1 MSQQTILEKLNLK
14 EERNLLIQGL
24 PSSIEKQFAKLSF
37 AKNVTPLLRTR
48 KIDWALIF
56 AVNENQLNTILKD
69 VMPALH
75 QQGKLW
81 IAYPKTTSKI
91 ASDLN
96 RDCSWYQLTSNGFE
110 GVEQVALD
118 HVWSALWFKKGD
130 NTLPQPVLNVAELEM
145 DYEETHAEL
154 SKYTIMP
161 PNELMQLFGK
171 NPKAK
176 VFFENLSTNN
186 QQDYVSWISD
196 AKKEETRVKRS
207 VAVLEKLSA
216 GKRTLA
222 EK

>member
-1 MSQQTILEKLNLK
+1 MSQQSILEKLNLK

-48 KIDWALIF
+48 KIDWALVF
-56 AVNENQLNTILKD
+56 AVNENQLNSILKD

-75 QQGKLW
+75 QKGKLW

-96 RDCSWYQLTSNGFE
+96 RDCSWYLLTSNGFE

-118 HVWSALWFKKGD
+118 HVWSALWFRKGNNEKLEPIITVD
-130 NTLPQPVLNVAELEM
+130 KLEM
-145 DYEETHAEL
+145 DYEESHAEL

-161 PNELMQLFGK
+161 PSELMQLFGK

-196 AKKEETRVKRS
+196 AKKGETRVKRS